1 MIKTNKLQRGF
12 TLIEL
17 LVVVA
22 IIGILSAVVLAS
34 LNSARQR
41 ARDASA
47 KGSMSSMR
55 AQAELHYDSVGS
67 YYEVFDGPA
76 MTQLITAAEGQVP
89 DGEMLLYGDQTAG
102 SQQYAATLILN
113 SGGTFCIDSN
123 GISQEFATPPTI
135 NAATPSCTP

>member
-47 KGSMSSMR
+47 KGSMSSIR
-55 AQAELHYDSVGS
+55 AQAELVYDQTGS
-67 YYEVFDGPA
+67 YTGVPNDNNYI
-76 MTQLITAAEGQVP
+76 QLKDAAILQVQNSGSW
-89 DGEMLLYGDQTAG
+89 GENFTNPQM
-102 SQQYAATLILN
+102 YAVKLQLN
-113 SGGTFCIDSN
+113 SGRYFCVDSN
-123 GISQEFATPPTI
+123 GMAQESEADPDISGI
-135 NAATPSCTP
+135 SPSCTP